1 MSPLFLIG
9 PLAIGAISAIL
20 AAIIAIVDAIVNN
33 YGECKIDINEGQRV
47 LTVKGGMPLLASLA
61 GERIFIPSACG
72 GRGSCGVCKV
82 NTKSDVGPILPT
94 ELPYLDEKEKQDGTR
109 LSCQLKVKSDL
120 AIEIPEELFNI
131 QEIEGVVESINDM
144 TYDIKEVRVTLVE
157 PKEISFKAGQYAQ
170 IEARP
175 YRKVKTPT
183 QRAYSMS
190 SSPSDKS
197 HLEFFVR
204 LVPGGIV
211 TTFVFEELKEN
222 DKIRL
227 IGPMGEFHM
236 QETDALKICIA
247 GGSGAAP
254 IKSILY
260 DMYESGDTEKEVWY
274 FFGARTRK
282 DLFYVEEMKELQK
295 KWPGFHFILAL
306 SEPAAENEWDGE
318 VGLITDVLDRFF
330 KEKIK
335 ANGRPME
342 GYLCGSPGMID
353 ACVRVM
359 TSNEITD
366 DNIYY
371 DKFA

>member
-9 PLAIGAISAIL
+9 PLAIGAISALL
-20 AAIIAIVDAIVNN
+20 AAIIAIVDALVNN
-33 YGECKIDINEGQRV
+33 YGECKIDINEGQKV
-47 LTVKGGMPLLASLA
+47 LTVMGGMPLLASLA

-82 NTKSDVGPILPT
+82 KAISDVGPVLPT
-94 ELPYLDEKEKQDGTR
+94 ELPYLDEEEKLSGTR

-120 AIEIPEELFNI
+120 AIAIPEELFNI
-131 QEIEGVVESINDM
+131 QEIEGVVESIKDM

-170 IEARP
+170 LEARP
-175 YRKVKTPT
+175 YGKVKAPT

-190 SSPSDKS
+190 SSPSDKN

-211 TTFVFEELKEN
+211 TTFVFEDLKEN

-227 IGPMGEFHM
+227 IGPIGEFHM
-236 QETDALKICIA
+236 QDTDALKICIA
-247 GGSGAAP
+247 GGSGMAP
-254 IKSILY
+254 IKSILF
-260 DMYESGDTEKEVWY
+260 DMYESGDTGKEVWY

-282 DLFYVEEMKELQK
+282 DLFYVEEMEELEK
-295 KWPGFHFILAL
+295 KWPSCHFVSAL
-306 SEPAAENEWDGE
+306 SEPTAEDKWDGE

-335 ANGRPME
+335 ANGKPME

-353 ACVRVM
+353 ACIRVM
-359 TSNEITD
+359 TSNGITD